1 MNRFSTFLALA
12 CCLISA
18 GVDADQVPAAGTLLV
33 AADEVRGPYF
43 AQTVVCR
50 R

>member
-1 MNRFSTFLALA
+1 MNRFSTFLAFA
-12 CCLISA
+12 CCFISA
-18 GVDADQVPAAGTLLV
+18 GVDADKAPAAGTLLV
-33 AADEVRGPYF
+33 ATDEVRGPYF

>member
-1 MNRFSTFLALA
+1 MNRFSTFLAFA
-12 CCLISA
+12 CCFISA